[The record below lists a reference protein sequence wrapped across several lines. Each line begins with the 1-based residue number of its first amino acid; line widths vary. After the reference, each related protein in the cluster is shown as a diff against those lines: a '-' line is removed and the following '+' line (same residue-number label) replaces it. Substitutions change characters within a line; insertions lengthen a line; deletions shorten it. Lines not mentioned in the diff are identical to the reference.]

1 MAQPSRSRPRSCR
14 RGDPMRRREVIV
26 GLGATAAWPHIAV
39 AQQAGQMR
47 RIGVLMGFAESMPEA
62 QANVAAFRD
71 GLQKLGWTEGRNVRI
86 DTRWATPDDAVSMQR
101 FAEEL
106 VALQPDVVFSP
117 TTPATAALL
126 QQTRTIAIVF
136 A

>member
-1 MAQPSRSRPRSCR
+1 
-14 RGDPMRRREVIV
+14 MRRREVIV
-26 GLGATAAWPHIAV
+26 GLGAAAAWPLAGH

-71 GLQKLGWTEGRNVRI
+71 GLQKLGWTEGRNIRI

-101 FAEEL
+101 FAKEL
-106 VALQPDVVFSP
+106 VAL
-117 TTPATAALL
+117 
-126 QQTRTIAIVF
+126 
-136 A
+136 